1 MWVYLPSSPD
11 ATASVPPRARRNT
24 VPAPSGRSMN
34 EMLDNTDPD
43 LTPKVLETSETSEMN
58 EIYSGYLIPYS
69 TIDSVWYDEII
80 EWE

>member
-1 MWVYLPSSPD
+1 
-11 ATASVPPRARRNT
+11 
-24 VPAPSGRSMN
+24 MN

-80 EWE
+80 EWD